1 MLGFGGVACRKD
13 GSGTL
18 ETTAGVDGPNSP
30 ARVARQDPMQQL
42 DFRYIHRIE
51 HFATNGTHCLR
62 LTATI
67 ANPNGPIEMRSG
79 TLRVRVRQMEPAPE
93 VEFEMGTVTLGP
105 HPITIPA
112 TPKDNRPD
120 RVQLIVTLP
129 VAPKERADCLAD
141 ALNVFMN
148 PTSRF
153 VLFIYSGEETG
164 VPIKTA
170 GSVTPIR
177 FTLKFEPRNRGNMGE
192 ILFY

>member
-1 MLGFGGVACRKD
+1 
-13 GSGTL
+13 
-18 ETTAGVDGPNSP
+18 
-30 ARVARQDPMQQL
+30 MQ
-42 DFRYIHRIE
+42 
-51 HFATNGTHCLR
+51 
-62 LTATI
+62 
-67 ANPNGPIEMRSG
+67 
-79 TLRVRVRQMEPAPE
+79 PAPE
-93 VEFEMGTVTLGP
+93 VEFEMGTVELDP

-129 VAPKERADCLAD
+129 DAPKERAKRLAD

-153 VLFIYSGEETG
+153 VLFIDSGEERG
-164 VPIKTA
+164 VPIQIA